1 MKIKKIICWIEPNL
15 YEERDFSKFE
25 IEKNISGKKVKL
37 YEIDKLEVKG
47 NYIIYLLDKI
57 IGNTYN

>member
-1 MKIKKIICWIEPNL
+1 MKKEILLNL
-15 YEERDFSKFE
+15 KLKRILVVKH
-25 IEKNISGKKVKL
+25 VKL
-37 YEIDKLEVKG
+37 YEVDKLEVKG